1 MFFSYTPKKSR
12 NSICQMNCQMIFLGL
27 IFSGL
32 QLLSQ
37 SSFAQSL
44 SDLAVPI
51 LDFQKARS
59 LELQSEK
66 GPACEL
72 YKDIQKKL
80 NAFKTKNSAAFLNLQ
95 TLAQIR
101 EVITCKHLQK
111 IEFSGDQMTWL
122 APWIKDFA
130 KTQEQEAKDSKTRLN
145 ALLLLSKIKD
155 EQKER
160 LAALDQAFSLTQKAD
175 KEWGKTLQETI
186 QDQREKIAPRFI
198 KNIKLEELP
207 NLAPMIISDFFE
219 SLEYENARG
228 WITTQLKLKNLPQEL
243 EYRLRLA
250 MAQSYKREQKKK
262 QNLKALKELHQWQL
276 KKNLPVENFQ
286 EAISLYARALW
297 TIGDRKSGEALL
309 KKHLARLEKL
319 KDDPKELAATFH
331 WILGRMY
338 EEDKAYQKSNEWLS
352 KGIMKAAQGSDLQE
366 KLTFM
371 RAWNLKKLNDFSG
384 ARKDLESLLALD
396 RKPSEKARYEFWL
409 GWMMEKEGNKE
420 KAVSHFEKAAELEPF
435 SYYAVL
441 SHIHRKMDF
450 PPLWSGQNHDQR
462 KHEDLKPAPTP
473 RAPQDEVLGLLEE
486 LREEELIKFYSEFKL
501 LETNLST
508 QSSLYLA
515 YAEAHSKVSGHLPL
529 FRAFN
534 LMSNEERLRFFRASP
549 EMIFPLKHYSL
560 IRAEAQK
567 RNLPEDFVLSIIR
580 QESTFDPKARSPADA
595 MGLMQVLASLGG
607 SLGKRAGV
615 QFSTYEDLFKPEVNV
630 PIGTLLLAD
639 LYKKFP
645 QNFILTAASYNAN
658 PVAVKRWIRAR
669 NDQSFIEF
677 MEEVPY
683 EETRTYMKLILRN
696 FVFYRRLKN
705 PTSSTLLPEECLT
718 SLQFPKLSTGG
729 KKKK

>member
-1 MFFSYTPKKSR
+1 MLFSFAPKKSR
-12 NSICQMNCQMIFLGL
+12 KLICRLIFLGL
-27 IFSGL
+27 IFSCF
-32 QLLSQ
+32 QWAPHSA
-37 SSFAQSL
+37 FAQNN
-44 SDLAVPI
+44 SDLMVPI
-51 LDFQKARS
+51 LDFQKARG
-59 LELQSEK
+59 LELQPDK

-72 YKDIQKKL
+72 YKEIQKKL
-80 NAFKTKNSAAFLNLQ
+80 NAFKTKNSPAFLNLQ
-95 TLAQIR
+95 TLSQIR
-101 EVITCKHLQK
+101 EAITCKNLQK
-111 IEFSGDQMTWL
+111 IDFSGDQMTWL
-122 APWIKDFA
+122 APWIKEFA
-130 KTQEQEAKDSKTRLN
+130 KTQAQEAKDSNARLS
-145 ALLLLSKIKD
+145 ALLVLSKIKD
-155 EQKER
+155 DQKER
-160 LAALDQAFSLTQKAD
+160 LAALDEALSLTQKAD
-175 KEWGKTLQETI
+175 KEWDKTLQE
-186 QDQREKIAPRFI
+186 QREKIAPRFI
-198 KNIKLEELP
+198 KDIKFEELP
-207 NLAPMIISDFFE
+207 NLAPLIISDFFE
-219 SLEYENARG
+219 SLEYENARR
-228 WITTQLKLKNLPQEL
+228 WITAQLKLKNLPQEL

-250 MAQSYKREQKKK
+250 IAQSYKREQKKK
-262 QNLKALKELHQWQL
+262 QNLKALKELYQWQL
-276 KKNLPVENFQ
+276 KKNLPIENFQ

-319 KDDPKELAATFH
+319 KNDPKELAATFH

-352 KGIMKAAQGSDLQE
+352 KGIKKAAQGSDLLE

-409 GWMMEKEGNKE
+409 GWMMEKEGQAE
-420 KAVSHFEKAAELEPF
+420 KALAHFEKAAELEPF

-441 SHIHRKMDF
+441 SYIHRKMDF
-450 PPLWSGQNHDQR
+450 PPLWNDQTKDQR
-462 KHEDLKPAPTP
+462 KNEDSMPSPTP
-473 RAPQDEVLGLLEE
+473 RASHDEVLVLLEE
-486 LREEELIKFYSEFKL
+486 LREEELIKFYTEFKL
-501 LETNLST
+501 LETSLST
-508 QSSLYLA
+508 QSGLYLA

-560 IRAEAQK
+560 IRAAAQK
-567 RNLPEDFVLSIIR
+567 QKLPEDFVLSIIR

-595 MGLMQVLASLGG
+595 MGLMQVLASLGA
-607 SLGKRAGV
+607 SLGKRAEV
-615 QFSTYEDLFKPEVNV
+615 QVLSYEDLFKPEVNV
-630 PIGTLLLAD
+630 PIGTLLLSD

-669 NDQSFIEF
+669 NKQSFIEF

-705 PTSSTLLPEECLT
+705 PTASTPLPEECLT
-718 SLQFPKLSTGG
+718 SLQFPKLSTVG